1 MFHAG
6 FWEAM
11 LKSVEIGLL
20 YAIMAFGVY
29 LTFRILD
36 FPDLTVDGS
45 FTTGAGIAA
54 LSISSGM
61 NPFVATMLACIG
73 GGLAGILTG
82 LIHTKGKV
90 NALLSG
96 ILMMIALHS
105 INLRIMGRSN
115 ITLVNTE
122 TLLSPLSE
130 GFKYEFVLV
139 MGVAAIVIK
148 LLLDLFLKTEIGL
161 ALRATGDNA
170 RMIRSLGVRTDSTII
185 IGVGLSNAMVALAG
199 ALIAQYQGFADIQL
213 GVGMI
218 VIGLASVIIGEAVF
232 GHRTIVRATFAVLLG
247 AILYRL
253 IVAVALQMELNST
266 DLKLLTAVIVIIAL
280 TLPMIRR
287 AVRQRADSRRRAV
300 ELIQSGGDV

>member
-1 MFHAG
+1 MLHAG

-54 LSISSGM
+54 LGITSGM
-61 NPFVATMLACIG
+61 NPFLATLLACIG

-115 ITLVNTE
+115 ITLVNSE
-122 TLLSPLSE
+122 TLLSPLTD

-139 MGVAAIVIK
+139 MGVVAMAIK

-170 RMIRSLGVRTDSTII
+170 RMIRSLGVRTDTTII

-232 GHRTIVRATFAVLLG
+232 GHRTIVRTTLAVLLG
-247 AILYRL
+247 AVLYRL
-253 IVAVALQMELNST
+253 IVAVALQLELDST

-300 ELIQSGGDV
+300 ELMQHGGDV